1 VNVAEE
7 ISLNVVK
14 NSPARKAAYG
24 GILAA
29 CVLIVLFLATILPTN
44 RIFLYGLSSVFIA
57 VMILEY
63 GTAAGWIFYIATYLL
78 ALIIIP
84 QKLRLIPYILILGHY
99 GVFKTLIEGLNNR
112 FFEAVLKLLVLN
124 IGFLLAYLTVTILL
138 AVKIHLPFHPAFI
151 IIGVQPLFLV
161 YDFVFT
167 LFIRFY
173 LDRIKPTIKN

>member
-1 VNVAEE
+1 M
-7 ISLNVVK
+7 NVVK

-63 GTAAGWIFYIATYLL
+63 GTAAGWIFYIATSLL

-99 GVFKTLIEGLNNR
+99 GVFKTLIERLNKG
-112 FFEAVLKLLVLN
+112 FFEAVLKLAVLN
-124 IGFLLAYLTVTILL
+124 IGFLLSYLSFTTLFKLNIN
-138 AVKIHLPFHPAFI
+138 LPFHPAFI
-151 IIGVQPLFLV
+151 ILAVQPLFII

-167 LFIRFY
+167 LCIRFY